1 MFYKIKVLRKVLQ
14 VKKERIMHNFAISYI
29 LQFVNIL
36 LIVSWMVLSIISLFQ
51 LKDKTLSSTTKAIWV
66 LIVICVPILGAIAL
80 FIVNPSDAT
89 E

>member
-1 MFYKIKVLRKVLQ
+1 MMQ
-14 VKKERIMHNFAISYI
+14 NFAISVV
-29 LQFVNIL
+29 LQIFNIVL
-36 LIVSWMVLSIISLFQ
+36 LVFWMVLSIISLFK

-66 LIVICVPILGAIAL
+66 MIVICVPILGAIAL

>member
-1 MFYKIKVLRKVLQ
+1 MQ
-14 VKKERIMHNFAISYI
+14 NFAISYI

>member
-1 MFYKIKVLRKVLQ
+1 
-14 VKKERIMHNFAISYI
+14 
-29 LQFVNIL
+29 
-36 LIVSWMVLSIISLFQ
+36 MVLSIISLFQ